1 MKFDQLIECSIRNI
15 FLQKSFIECGRET
28 IPRFFPKKSKVS
40 ISLVQLP
47 KVLYSFFIVCEAE
60 DYRNE
65 LKLSCRPLA
74 FTIYKAFLFL
84 FLFKKE
90 VWN

>member
-1 MKFDQLIECSIRNI
+1 MKFDQLIECSIRN
-15 FLQKSFIECGRET
+15 FFPQKSFTECGGKT

-65 LKLSCRPLA
+65 LKLSYRPLA

-84 FLFKKE
+84 FF
-90 VWN
+90 